1 MSELNIL
8 LKLCFLFIAMLCSSV
23 NAYQVEY
30 RYNLRGQLV
39 SEKGAG
45 ENNSHNLDSLGN
57 RLSVLYGS
65 NGAHLSSPVLNE
77 PANGAVFNFSQP
89 ILFSWEAVNG
99 AVSYDLWFGKDLSNL
114 KQFKTGIKESQIV
127 VELNHIVDSKPRYW
141 KVIARNGYGRS
152 SASNVFTFSA
162 IDSDNDQ
169 LPDHIEEQLCTSSQH
184 SDSDGDGLA
193 DNQEIRFGESTIT
206 TSFPCLQDSD
216 FDGIEDA
223 YEVKVG
229 SDPMVV
235 DSYRSDS
242 WSHYVDWIAEK
253 HQQQQV
259 EIVSTPRVLDVRNS
273 DGYAIS
279 GIAPDGEALS
289 LTYWIKHSH
298 SDTKQTMGSDDDNG
312 RRFYIGVDKENS
324 VTFGVGNISTTLS
337 KVKIEDER
345 WTHFTMTY
353 SGSTAKIYVNGQLR
367 HTWRGLTFKDVSQY
381 ALWFGARHQ
390 KRAWQAESVEGV
402 IDNLSVWRAALSAEE
417 VAKSMFSLDSVTSSD
432 LVAYYDF
439 NHSRGEWVQNKVT
452 NKFDLKLA
460 AGAELSA
467 EEDYLDTD
475 SDGLA
480 DTFEQALCTNSDNP
494 DSDGDGVSDGEEFGI
509 ESRIYTISNACQVD
523 SDNDGIPDDYEYQLG
538 MNPAVNDVLKL
549 NSDTGE
555 TYWQGY
561 ISHSEN
567 VDSNLDVIVQD
578 RHFDVT
584 DSQAYAIT
592 GLTNNRE
599 DFTLM
604 YWFKPKMLSEQ
615 YSGFSGS
622 GRHKLALGIDR
633 YRAIEGTY
641 NTSSSLIYFY
651 NSEPIVT
658 NSWQHF
664 ALSWNFANNHAQVYL
679 NGELAYSG
687 RVPSWFSRE
696 EPLALWVGAQ
706 NVSST
711 PKHFMNG
718 VIDDVQFWKRS
729 LAQHQVRRYMT
740 EPPQGQEQ
748 GLVSYYDF
756 SKSRGAWV
764 YNKTNDKFDLKL
776 TDASRLK
783 LAEPKQDSDCDGL
796 SDAFE
801 SGLCLDPNHPDTDND
816 GLLDRQ
822 ELVPAN
828 GLKSTNPCSIDT
840 DNDGIDD
847 KFEQENGFDPTLHDV
862 NQVSPQR
869 KITNWQFYAT
879 RSKEKLLAQGEEVE
893 SVSGEL
899 NVSGNLGYAV
909 SGIAFDKYQQQAT
922 LMYWFKTDKSDLAQ
936 YSGVKKDTYKG
947 HYLGIDKLNKPFSR
961 SWGQVLETS
970 ATVKS
975 DVWTHI
981 ALVISDNTKKL
992 YVNGQLEQVIS
1003 IKDYL
1008 SSDAD
1013 STYAMWFGAV
1023 NYLGKDVFH
1032 QSGQI
1037 DDIQLWSKPLSQQ
1050 DIINYM
1056 RKRPE
1061 KRDKSL
1067 VAWYDFSQYLGGW
1080 VKNAATDTYDLK
1092 LVKGAHIVESEQ
1104 SSDSD
1109 RDGLSD
1115 EFETT
1120 YCTEPE
1126 KSDSD
1131 GDGLNDGQE
1140 INVGVIIN
1148 GQKVTTDPCTAD
1160 TDNDGIDDAFEIIN
1174 SMNPALADG
1183 HIVDAQGQQTH
1194 WQRYIEELN
1203 QSDEFQSASEQNEP
1217 GVLDIEGSEGYAITG
1232 YYPTSDP
1239 ATIMFW
1245 YKPNEEL
1252 FVYDQSVSGVIDVS
1266 NRSSLALGH
1275 SMLGAMYR
1283 IDSYSWIAYDHDL
1296 VNEQWNHFALTI
1308 GDKHTT
1314 LYINGQQALLRES
1327 ITKSI
1332 AYPFFLGAAN
1342 IEGLAGGHMNGKL
1355 DNVIKWKRE
1364 LTREEV
1370 RRFMIT
1376 PPNPESDSTLEW
1388 LYRFDHT
1395 KNGWVNN
1402 EVTNLYDLK
1411 LVHGAKISAERP
1423 VVDLDKDGLDDK
1435 LEIASCLDATRPD
1448 TDGDGLLDG
1457 QEYGVNSNYS
1467 TITDP
1472 CLSDTDRDNIPD
1484 SFELDNSSN
1493 PLIAD
1498 AGHTANATG
1507 KRNNWQVYA
1516 NSQVSKLPQTSQMDA
1531 KRALQLS
1538 DNSGYAISNHFFD
1551 SHDMTLMF
1559 WGQYQANGQQQLGNM
1574 DTHKLGFSRGDVVFG
1589 DKYSSRS
1596 KLGNLSA
1603 DGWVHLALV
1612 LSNSGKTQLYVNGVK
1627 VDEKHPHRAEL
1638 SNVWATYIGA
1648 VNDNGIAKEYM
1659 EGLVDNV
1666 GIWNRA
1672 ISPSEIY
1679 QYMFTAPAPSDE
1691 GLAAWYDFT
1700 HSKGDWI
1707 MNLATGE
1714 YDLKLTHGAHLV
1726 AEPSDEDSDGDGLV
1740 DRLELAFCTD
1750 GLTADSD
1757 GDGIS
1762 DGDELSVGKPF
1773 ILITNP
1779 CDPDSDHDG
1788 LTDDFE
1794 RAHGSDGLIADANF
1808 DSNGNGISNW
1818 DEYRKTQ
1825 TKHLPETSVESGT
1838 LSLSKGYAI
1847 TPFFPKSSN
1856 STFMYWFKSDSLES
1870 QLSGVSENSEQH
1882 YYAGVEYAQRKFA
1895 WGEDRKSGYSFNEPE
1910 YSVDEWN
1917 HLALV
1922 ISDNQIK
1929 LFINGVLITKSPRAW
1944 SSIAAPFNHALWLGS
1959 LNKQGQGSDYF
1970 NGFIDNVQI
1979 WDKALSDNEIKTH
1992 MALTPDKGAED
2003 LHAMYDFTSI
2013 KGNWVKNIA
2022 KDEYDLLLLGD
2033 IHIESLQLQDSDG
2046 DSIPDFI
2053 EHHMCTDHQNSD
2065 TDGDGSSD
2073 AEELKEATSP
2083 CSQESNESE

>member
-1 MSELNIL
+1 VPVLYIHR
-8 LKLCFLFIAMLCSSV
+8 KLCLLLISV
-23 NAYQVEY
+23 FCFSANANQVDY

-39 SEKGAG
+39 AEKRD
-45 ENNSHNLDSLGN
+45 EKHNYHNLDALGN

-65 NGAHLSSPVLNE
+65 NGAHLSRPVLNE
-77 PANGAVFNFSQP
+77 PANGAIFNFSQP

-127 VELNHIVDSKPRYW
+127 VELNHIVDSQPRYW
-141 KVIARNGYGRS
+141 KVIANNGHGIS
-152 SASNVFTFSA
+152 SASNNSTFSA
-162 IDSDNDQ
+162 LDSDRDL
-169 LPDHIEEQLCTSSQH
+169 LPDHIEESLCTSSQH

-193 DNQEIRFGESTIT
+193 DNLEIRFGESIIT

-229 SDPMVV
+229 TDPMVV
-235 DSYRSDS
+235 DSFRGDA
-242 WSHYVDWIAEK
+242 WSGYVDWIAKK

-259 EIVSTPRVLDVRNS
+259 EVISKPRVLDVRKS

-279 GIAPDGEALS
+279 GIVPNEKALS

-298 SDTKQTMGSDDDNG
+298 SDTKQTMGSDDDSD
-312 RRFYIGVDKENS
+312 RRFYLGIDESNQMS
-324 VTFGVGNISTTLS
+324 FGVGNKSRTL
-337 KVKIEDER
+337 KGEIIAAEQ
-345 WTHFTMTY
+345 WTHFAMTY
-353 SGSTAKIYVNGQLR
+353 ANRKADLYINGQMKDTLE
-367 HTWRGLTFKDVSQY
+367 GITFKQASQY
-381 ALWFGARHQ
+381 ALWFGSRHH
-390 KRAWQAESVEGV
+390 KRAWKPESIEGIV
-402 IDNLSVWRAALSAEE
+402 DNLSVWNIALSHQD
-417 VAKSMFSLDSVTSSD
+417 VVKSMFTLTSITNPN
-432 LVAYYDF
+432 LIAYYDF

-460 AGAELSA
+460 AGAGLSA

-509 ESRIYTISNACQVD
+509 ESRIGAISNACQVD
-523 SDNDGIPDDYEYQLG
+523 SDNDGIPDDYEYKLG
-538 MNPAVNDVLKL
+538 MNPSVNDVLKL
-549 NSDTGE
+549 DSETGE

-561 ISHSEN
+561 VSHSES

-584 DSQAYAIT
+584 DNQAYAIT
-592 GLTNNRE
+592 GHTNNRE

-633 YRAIEGTY
+633 DRAIEGKY
-641 NTSSSLIYFY
+641 NTFSGAFSVY
-651 NSEPIVT
+651 NSKSIVP
-658 NSWQHF
+658 NHWQHF
-664 ALSWNFANNHAQVYL
+664 SLSWNSATNHFQVYL

-687 RVPSWFSRE
+687 TVPSWFNRE
-696 EPLALWVGAQ
+696 ETLALWVGAL
-706 NVSST
+706 NASSE
-711 PKHFMNG
+711 PKHYMNG
-718 VIDDVQFWKRS
+718 VIDDVQLWNHS
-729 LAQHQVRRYMT
+729 LAQHQIRRYMT
-740 EPPQGQEQ
+740 EPPEGKEE
-748 GLVSYYDF
+748 GLVAYYDF
-756 SKSRGAWV
+756 ARSRGAWV
-764 YNKTNDKFDLKL
+764 YNKASAKFDLKL
-776 TDASRLK
+776 TDKTRLK
-783 LAEPKQDSDCDGL
+783 PAELVKDSDGDGL

-801 SGLCLDPNHPDTDND
+801 LGLCLDPNQPDTDND
-816 GLLDRQ
+816 GLPDRQ

-828 GLKSTNPCSIDT
+828 GLKSTSPCSIDT

-847 KFEQENGFDPTLHDV
+847 QFEQQNGLDPTLHDV

-869 KITNWQFYAT
+869 NITNWQFYAT
-879 RSKEKLLAQGEEVE
+879 RRKEQLLTQGETVE

-909 SGIAFDKYQQQAT
+909 SGISFDKYQQHAT
-922 LMYWFKTDKSDLAQ
+922 LMYWFKPDRSGLAQ
-936 YSGVKKDTYKG
+936 YSGVKKDTFKG
-947 HYLGIDKLNKPFSR
+947 HYLGIDKLNKPFAR
-961 SWGQVLETS
+961 SWVQKLETS

-975 DVWTHI
+975 DIWMHI

-1008 SSDAD
+1008 GSDTD

-1023 NYLGKDVFH
+1023 NDHGKDAFH

-1037 DDIQLWSKPLSQQ
+1037 DDIQLWSKSLSQQ

-1061 KRDKSL
+1061 KSEKSL
-1067 VAWYDFSQYLGGW
+1067 VAWYDFSQSLGRW
-1080 VKNAATDTYDLK
+1080 VMNVATGTYDLK
-1092 LVKGAHIVESEQ
+1092 LIKGAHIVESEQ
-1104 SSDSD
+1104 SNDRD

-1115 EFETT
+1115 EFEAT
-1120 YCTEPE
+1120 YCTDPDNV
-1126 KSDSD
+1126 DSD
-1131 GDGLNDGQE
+1131 GDGLSDGQE
-1140 INVGVIIN
+1140 INIGFDIN
-1148 GQKVTTDPCTAD
+1148 GKTVTTDPCTND
-1160 TDNDGIDDAFEIIN
+1160 TDNDGIDDAFEITHN
-1174 SMNPALADG
+1174 MDPTLADG
-1183 HIVDAQGQQTH
+1183 HIVDVRDQQTN
-1194 WQRYIEELN
+1194 WQQYIDEIN
-1203 QSDEFQSASEQNEP
+1203 QSDKFQLASEQNEP
-1217 GVLDIEGSEGYAITG
+1217 GVLDVDGSQGYAITG
-1232 YYPTSDP
+1232 YYPTSEP

-1245 YKPNEEL
+1245 YKPNEKL
-1252 FVYDQSVSGVIDVS
+1252 FVKEQSLSGVVDI
-1266 NRSSLALGH
+1266 NSSSALALGH
-1275 SMLGAMYR
+1275 SMYGAMYR
-1283 IDSYSWIAYDHDL
+1283 TKKYGEIAYDHDL
-1296 VNEQWNHFALTI
+1296 VTEQWNHIALTI
-1308 GDKHTT
+1308 GKNVTT
-1314 LYINGQQALLRES
+1314 LYVNGQLALQRKGTL
-1327 ITKSI
+1327 KAI
-1332 AYPFFLGAAN
+1332 AYPFFLGAGN
-1342 IEGLAGGHMNGKL
+1342 FEGLAGRHMNGKL

-1376 PPNPESDSTLEW
+1376 PPNPESDRTLEW
-1388 LYRFDHT
+1388 LYRFDQT
-1395 KNGWVNN
+1395 KHGWVKN

-1498 AGHTANATG
+1498 AGHTANVTG

-1559 WGQYQANGQQQLGNM
+1559 WGQYQANGQQRLGNM

-1596 KLGNLSA
+1596 KLSNLSA
-1603 DGWVHLALV
+1603 EDWVHLALV
-1612 LSNSGKTQLYVNGVK
+1612 LSNSGKTQLYVNGLK
-1627 VDEKHPHRAEL
+1627 VDEKYPQRAEL
-1638 SNVWATYIGA
+1638 SNSWATYIGA
-1648 VNDNGIAKEYM
+1648 INNNGIAKEYM

-1691 GLAAWYDFT
+1691 DLAAWYDFT

-1726 AEPSDEDSDGDGLV
+1726 AEPSDEDSDGDGLI

-1773 ILITNP
+1773 VLITNP
-1779 CDPDSDHDG
+1779 CDPDSDNDG

-1794 RAHGSDGLIADANF
+1794 RTHGSDGLIADANF

-1825 TKHLPETSVESGT
+1825 TAHLPETSVESGS

-1847 TPFFPKSSN
+1847 TPFFPKSNN
-1856 STFMYWFKSDSLES
+1856 STFMYWFKSDGLDS

-1882 YYAGVEYAQRKFA
+1882 YYAGVQYAQRKFA
-1895 WGEDRKSGYSFNEPE
+1895 WGEDRTSGYSFNKPE

-1917 HLALV
+1917 HVALV
-1922 ISDNQIK
+1922 ISDEQIK
-1929 LFINGVLITKSPRAW
+1929 LFINGVLITKNPRSW
-1944 SSIAAPFNHALWLGS
+1944 SSITAPFNHALWLGA

-1979 WDKALSDNEIKTH
+1979 WDKALSENEIKTY
-1992 MALTPDKGAED
+1992 MVLTPDQSAEG
-2003 LHAMYDFTSI
+2003 LYAMYDFNSM

-2022 KDEYDLLLLGD
+2022 TDEYDLLLLD
-2033 IHIESLQLQDSDG
+2033 ETHIESLQVQDSDG
-2046 DSIPDFI
+2046 DSIPDFVENHI
-2053 EHHMCTDHQNSD
+2053 CTDFHNSD
-2065 TDGDGSSD
+2065 TDGDGRSD
-2073 AEELKEATSP
+2073 AEELKGATSP
-2083 CSQESNESE
+2083 CSQESN

>member
-1 MSELNIL
+1 MRELSVFL
-8 LKLCFLFIAMLCSSV
+8 RLCLIFSATFCFNTSANQI
-23 NAYQVEY
+23 EY

-39 SEKGAG
+39 SEKGTG
-45 ENNSHNLDSLGN
+45 ESNYHNLDALGN
-57 RLSVLYGS
+57 RLSILHGYDGS
-65 NGAHLSSPVLNE
+65 RLSNPVLNA
-77 PANGAVFNFSQP
+77 PVDGAVFNFSQP
-89 ILFSWEAVNG
+89 VLFSWEAVTG
-99 AVSYDLWFGKDLSNL
+99 AASYDLWFGKDQSNL
-114 KQFKTGIKESQIV
+114 KQFKTGIKDTQIM
-127 VELNHIVDSKPRYW
+127 VELNHIVDSQPRYW
-141 KVIARNGYGRS
+141 KVIANNGHGIS
-152 SASNVFTFSA
+152 SASNNSTFSA
-162 IDSDNDQ
+162 LDSDSDL
-169 LPDHIEEQLCTSSQH
+169 LPDHIEESLCTSSQH

-193 DNQEIRFGESTIT
+193 DNQEIRFGESIVT
-206 TSFPCLQDSD
+206 TSFPCLQDGD

-229 SDPMVV
+229 TDPMVV
-235 DSYRSDS
+235 DSFRGDA
-242 WSHYVDWIAEK
+242 WLGYVDWIAQK

-259 EIVSTPRVLDVRNS
+259 EVISKPRVLDVRQS
-273 DGYAIS
+273 DGYAVS
-279 GIAPDGEALS
+279 GIVPNEEALS
-289 LTYWIKHSH
+289 LTYWIKYSH
-298 SDTKQTMGSDDDNG
+298 SDTKQTMGSHDDSD
-312 RRFYIGVDKENS
+312 RRFYLGINESNQIS
-324 VTFGVGNISTTLS
+324 FGVGNQSRMLKGEI
-337 KVKIEDER
+337 IAAEQ
-345 WTHFTMTY
+345 WTHFAMTY
-353 SGSTAKIYVNGQLR
+353 ANRKAELYINGQLKD
-367 HTWRGLTFKDVSQY
+367 TLEGITFKQASQY
-381 ALWFGARHQ
+381 ALWFGTRHH
-390 KRAWQAESVEGV
+390 KRAWKPESIEGIV
-402 IDNLSVWRAALSAEE
+402 DNLSVWNIALSHQD
-417 VAKSMFSLDSVTSSD
+417 VVKSMFTLTSTTSPN
-432 LVAYYDF
+432 LIAYYDF
-439 NHSRGEWVQNKVT
+439 NYSRGEWVQNKVT
-452 NKFDLKLA
+452 NKFDLKLT
-460 AGAELSA
+460 AGAKLSP

-480 DTFEQALCTNSDNP
+480 DTFEQALCTNSDSP

-509 ESRIYTISNACQVD
+509 GSRIDVISNACQVD

-538 MNPAVNDVLKL
+538 MNPAVNDVMKH
-549 NSDTGE
+549 DFYTGE

-561 ISHSEN
+561 VSHSES
-567 VDSNLDVIVQD
+567 VDGNLDVIVQE
-578 RHFDVT
+578 RHFDLT
-584 DSQAYAIT
+584 DSRAYAIT

-604 YWFKPKMLSEQ
+604 YWFKPKILSEQ
-615 YSGFSGS
+615 YSGFVGA
-622 GRHKLALGIDR
+622 GGHKLALGIDHQQ
-633 YRAIEGTY
+633 AIKGA
-641 NTSSSLIYFY
+641 I
-651 NSEPIVT
+651 NSASYSHESKVVVV
-658 NSWQHF
+658 NQWQHF
-664 ALSWNFANNHAQVYL
+664 ALAWNAESSQLRVYL
-679 NGELAYSG
+679 NGELAYKSN
-687 RVPSWFSRE
+687 RRFWDTLE
-696 EPLALWVGAQ
+696 EALALWVGAQ
-706 NVSST
+706 NASST

-718 VIDDVQFWKRS
+718 VIDDVQVWKHS

-740 EPPQGQEQ
+740 EPPQGKEQ
-748 GLVSYYDF
+748 GLVAYYDF

-764 YNKTNDKFDLKL
+764 YNKANDKFDLKL

-783 LAEPKQDSDCDGL
+783 LAEPKQDSDSDGL

-801 SGLCLDPNHPDTDND
+801 SGLCLDPNQPDTDND
-816 GLLDRQ
+816 GLPDRQ
-822 ELVPAN
+822 ELVSAN

-847 KFEQENGFDPTLHDV
+847 KFEQENGLDPTLHDV

-869 KITNWQFYAT
+869 NITNWQFYAT
-879 RSKEKLLAQGEEVE
+879 RRKEQLLAQGEKVE
-893 SVSGEL
+893 SGSGEL

-909 SGIAFDKYQQQAT
+909 SGISFDKYQQQAT
-922 LMYWFKTDKSDLAQ
+922 LMYWIKPDKSGLAQ
-936 YSGVKKDTYKG
+936 YSGVKKDTYRG
-947 HYLGIDKLNKPFSR
+947 HYLGIDKFNKPFAR
-961 SWGQVLETS
+961 SWDQVLETS

-981 ALVISDNTKKL
+981 ALVISDNTKKF

-1008 SSDAD
+1008 SSDTD
-1013 STYAMWFGAV
+1013 STYVMWFGAV

-1032 QSGQI
+1032 QSGQT

-1061 KRDKSL
+1061 KSDKSL
-1067 VAWYDFSQYLGGW
+1067 VAWYDFSQYLGSW

-1092 LVKGAHIVESEQ
+1092 LVKGAHIIESEQ

-1120 YCTEPE
+1120 YCTDPE

-1148 GQKVTTDPCTAD
+1148 GQKVTTDPCTSD
-1160 TDNDGIDDAFEIIN
+1160 TDNDGINDAFEVIN

-1194 WQRYIEELN
+1194 WERYIEEIN
-1203 QSDEFQSASEQNEP
+1203 QSDEFQSVSEQNEP
-1217 GVLDIEGSEGYAITG
+1217 GVLDVEGSEGYAITG

-1239 ATIMFW
+1239 VTIMFW
-1245 YKPNEEL
+1245 YKPNEKL
-1252 FVYDQSVSGVIDVS
+1252 FVYDQSLSGVTDVS
-1266 NRSSLALGH
+1266 NSSSFALGH
-1275 SMLGAMYR
+1275 SMYGALYR
-1283 IDSYSWIAYDHDL
+1283 TDSYSKIAYDHEL

-1314 LYINGQQALLRES
+1314 LYINGQRAHISNSTLET
-1327 ITKSI
+1327 IG
-1332 AYPFFLGAAN
+1332 YPLFLGAAN
-1342 IEGLAGGHMNGKL
+1342 FEGLAERHMNGKL

-1395 KNGWVNN
+1395 KNGWVKN

-1423 VVDLDKDGLDDK
+1423 AVDIDKDGLDDK
-1435 LEIASCLDATRPD
+1435 LELASCLDATRSD

-1457 QEYGVNSNYS
+1457 QEYGVNSNYP

-1484 SFELDNSSN
+1484 SFELEHQTN

-1498 AGHTANATG
+1498 SGRMANSADE
-1507 KRNNWQVYA
+1507 RNNWQAYA
-1516 NSQVSKLPQTSQMDA
+1516 NSQVKELPQASQMNA
-1531 KRALQLS
+1531 KRVLQLS

-1559 WGQYQANGQQQLGNM
+1559 WGQYQEKGTMRLGNM
-1574 DTHKLGFSRGDVVFG
+1574 DTHKLGFAYGDVTFG
-1589 DKYSSRS
+1589 DKHSQRFEPR
-1596 KLGNLSA
+1596 NLSEN
-1603 DGWVHLALV
+1603 GWVHLTLI
-1612 LSNSGKTQLYVNGVK
+1612 LSNSGKTQLYVNGLK
-1627 VDEKHPHRAEL
+1627 VDEKYPHRAEL

-1691 GLAAWYDFT
+1691 GLAAWYAFT
-1700 HSKGDWI
+1700 HSKGDWV

-1750 GLTADSD
+1750 GLSADSD

-1794 RAHGSDGLIADANF
+1794 RTHGSDGLIADANF

-1818 DEYRKTQ
+1818 DEYRKAQ
-1825 TKHLPETSVESGT
+1825 TKHLLETSVDSGA
-1838 LSLSKGYAI
+1838 LSLSQGYAI
-1847 TPFFPKSSN
+1847 TPFFPQSSS

-1870 QLSGVSENSEQH
+1870 QLSGVSENREQH

-1895 WGEDRKSGYSFNEPE
+1895 WGEDRTSGYSFNEPE

-1922 ISDNQIK
+1922 ISDEQIK
-1929 LFINGVLITKSPRAW
+1929 LFINGVLITKNPRAW
-1944 SSIAAPFNHALWLGS
+1944 SSITEPFNHALWLGA

-1979 WDKALSDNEIKTH
+1979 WDKALSENEIKTY
-1992 MALTPDKGAED
+1992 MALTPDQSAEG
-2003 LHAMYDFTSI
+2003 LYAMYDFNSI

-2022 KDEYDLLLLGD
+2022 TDEYDLLLLD
-2033 IHIESLQLQDSDG
+2033 ETHIESLQVQDSDG
-2046 DSIPDFI
+2046 DSIPDFVENHI
-2053 EHHMCTDHQNSD
+2053 CTDLHNSD
-2065 TDGDGSSD
+2065 TDGDGRSD
-2073 AEELKEATSP
+2073 AEELTEATSP